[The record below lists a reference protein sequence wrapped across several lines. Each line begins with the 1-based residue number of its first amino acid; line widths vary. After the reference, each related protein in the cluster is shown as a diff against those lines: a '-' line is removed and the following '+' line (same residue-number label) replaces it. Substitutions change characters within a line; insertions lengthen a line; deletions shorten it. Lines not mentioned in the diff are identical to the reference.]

1 MLVVDTADMDTYT
14 DTTTDLQR
22 VLDGTADRIAR
33 HGSLS
38 ESWTLGIISAAAR
51 SLCPG
56 AAAALVD
63 WDGPEVTRLRA
74 FGIVHRT
81 LARESASVQAGVG
94 ASLQAGPLTGV
105 TV

>member
-1 MLVVDTADMDTYT
+1 MVVVDTADMDTYT
-14 DTTTDLQR
+14 DTTTELQQ

-38 ESWTLGIISAAAR
+38 ESWTLGIVAGAAR
-51 SLCPG
+51 RLCPG

-63 WDGPEVTRLRA
+63 WDGPEVARLRA
-74 FGIVHRT
+74 FGIVHRA
-81 LARESASVQAGVG
+81 LVRESASVQAVIG

-105 TV
+105 TL